1 MSCVTLDR
9 HLKGIHCVSLMT
21 LFINVKPVPFWHS
34 HPYFDPF
41 SLHKVDILILQY
53 WHLKVG
59 GGGERKWR
67 HVLHL
72 ST

>member
-1 MSCVTLDR
+1 MSCVSLDR

-21 LFINVKPVPFWHS
+21 LFINVEPVPSRHS

-59 GGGERKWR
+59 GEVGR

-72 ST
+72 SI